1 MNEQLFGQAH
11 VDRYR
16 ETDGEEGHDWR
27 GTQTLLLTTTG
38 RKSGEKRTTP
48 LIYGQSGGDVMVVAS
63 NGGGDAPGW
72 YRNIEKDPQV
82 DVQIGGEKFS
92 ARARVATAE
101 EKPDMWRRMTEHWP
115 PYDEYQEHADREIP
129 VVILE
134 RVQPTI

>member
-1 MNEQLFGQAH
+1 MNKQLFGQEH

-48 LIYGQSGGDVMVVAS
+48 LIYGETGDDVMVVAS
-63 NGGGDAPGW
+63 NGGGDAPSW
-72 YRNIEKDPQV
+72 YRNIKKDPQV
-82 DVQIGGEKFS
+82 DVQIWGDRFS
-92 ARARVATAE
+92 ARARVASAE
-101 EKPDMWRRMTEHWP
+101 EKPEMWQQMTDHWP
-115 PYDEYQEHADREIP
+115 AYDEYQENADREIP

-134 RVQPTI
+134 RI